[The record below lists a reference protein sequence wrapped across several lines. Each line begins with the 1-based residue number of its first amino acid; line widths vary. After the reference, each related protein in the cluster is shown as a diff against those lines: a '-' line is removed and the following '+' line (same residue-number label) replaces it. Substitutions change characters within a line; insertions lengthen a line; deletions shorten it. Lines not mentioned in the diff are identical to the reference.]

1 MVFNVFCS
9 ADVKSP
15 QADKIQADKM
25 QADKIQA
32 NKIQANKIQI
42 FYGGEQS
49 PLLYFEQSPPLYF
62 GY

>member
-15 QADKIQADKM
+15 QTDKIQAD
-25 QADKIQA
+25 
-32 NKIQANKIQI
+32 KIQANKIQI

-49 PLLYFEQSPPLYF
+49 PLPYIEQSPLLYFEQSPPLYF